1 MIEILYYLVLVLGG
15 VALLL
20 MLRWMDRVEARLLE
34 LEEDA
39 AFSSNQRGGE

>member
-1 MIEILYYLVLVLGG
+1 MAEIFGYIILVLGG
-15 VALLL
+15 AALVL

-39 AFSSNQRGGE
+39 AFSSKDSA